1 MTDRLS
7 SPCEDPPWLVA
18 LDIDGNLLH
27 EGGSI
32 SDAVIEQVRRLDE
45 AGHQVMLATGRSSA
59 ATIPVLEH
67 LAITPRFLVCS
78 NGAITLHPDAAAP
91 SGYRREW
98 GDSFDPDRCAPNDP
112 RAPGE
117 RPLRRGR

>member
-7 SPCEDPPWLVA
+7 SRCEDPPWLVA
-18 LDIDGNLLH
+18 LDIDGTLLH
-27 EGGSI
+27 EDGSI

-67 LAITPRFLVCS
+67 LGITPRFLVCS
-78 NGAITLHPDAAAP
+78 NGAICTAGPTTCMGSP
-91 SGYRREW
+91 RRT
-98 GDSFDPDRCAPNDP
+98 RRAPN
-112 RAPGE
+112 AS
-117 RPLRRGR
+117 